1 MILSIKRVIPSII
14 TISNLFLGFT
24 SIVLLSMSINT
35 EVSYISTACYLI
47 LIGCILDSIDG
58 KIARKLNVSS
68 EFGKEID
75 SLADLIS
82 FCLVPSFLI
91 FVYYKVIFPN
101 YLNLPSLIFL
111 SSFPLIFGAIRLAK
125 YNALEEMRESEKY
138 LGLPTPSNAIL
149 ICSLI
154 LFVNNA
160 PIRMILGF
168 NQFEQVVYNYL
179 SWLFEIQ
186 YMILFIST
194 ISSLL
199 LMSKVDYEKFP
210 LISFNINKQ
219 NNKDLLKVILF
230 FIILC
235 VSLYYRDYDIII
247 LLFISIYIFGN
258 VLKFLINYNK

>member
-1 MILSIKRVIPSII
+1 MFFEIKKIIPSFI
-14 TISNLFLGFT
+14 TVTNLFLGFT
-24 SIVLLSMSINT
+24 SIVLLSISINSQI
-35 EVSYISTACYLI
+35 SYISTACYLI

-58 KIARKLNVSS
+58 KLARKLNVSS

-91 FVYYKVIFPN
+91 FVYYKVTFPL
-101 YLNLPSLIFL
+101 YLNLPILIFL
-111 SSFPLIFGAIRLAK
+111 SSFPLVFGAIRLAK
-125 YNALEEMRESEKY
+125 YNALKEMRESEKY

-168 NQFEQVVYNYL
+168 NQFEKIMYNSF
-179 SWLFEIQ
+179 SWVFEIQ
-186 YMILFIST
+186 FMIFLIS
-194 ISSLL
+194 IFSSLL
-199 LMSKVDYEKFP
+199 LMSKVNYEKFP
-210 LISFNINKQ
+210 LISFKVNKQ

-230 FIILC
+230 LIIL
-235 VSLYYRDYDIII
+235 SISIFYRDYDIIL

-258 VLKFLINYNK
+258 VLKFIINYNK